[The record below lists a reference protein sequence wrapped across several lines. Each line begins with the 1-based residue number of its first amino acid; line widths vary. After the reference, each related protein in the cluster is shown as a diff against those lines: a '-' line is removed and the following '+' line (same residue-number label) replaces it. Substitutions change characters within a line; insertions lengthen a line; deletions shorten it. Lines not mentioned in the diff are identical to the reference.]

1 MSNIVSF
8 SKGRVASLGTERP
21 VIVTVTD
28 RDGSVL
34 FSCPMLPPEEGA
46 STLAPSDPVD
56 IAFVKAVLQHA
67 LRQLEAP
74 ENDPEIGSDYVPT

>member
-1 MSNIVSF
+1 
-8 SKGRVASLGTERP
+8 
-21 VIVTVTD
+21 
-28 RDGSVL
+28 
-34 FSCPMLPPEEGA
+34 MLPPEEGA